1 MTRKDGPD
9 SAQIKISP
17 PSFPPLRFFASE
29 TVPCRG
35 HHLARAT
42 ARPRVVRDVHARD
55 APSRGVRDR
64 PTRLRR
70 GSSSGR
76 PASLAVRARASRFSE
91 SFGDAVGAPKPGML
105 QSPPLYVKRTLRAGQ
120 VVRHPGTVIVRAA
133 RPVASPRH
141 PRRPSPRR
149 ADCSYRWAFYLHTR
163 RAHPSPS
170 HRSPRPRPLHQVLG
184 DCNQNSSVIA
194 GGDVFVWG
202 SLRGDVIAGSKGD
215 VRARVFSI
223 DLRPDSVTI
232 GGVKSTAKQSAAA
245 RAVSIAT
252 GIPECAQ
259 VDSNGSGIIMTP
271 ANDSARRLAEDV
283 EEKNAVRHFG
293 ASARK
298 AAAVTGAY
306 IAAAGVALM
315 IEPARVFGLLFS
327 IEAITDAW
335 IRVFGVLCVAFGTYY
350 PAQRRARCAGWRVPG
365 DFTSPPS
372 SEGSSYSPRSWGW
385 SPRGRTRSRRSWCS
399 GWSTS
404 SGRLSC
410 STRSALRR
418 RQRTRSTTGE
428 PPASGGR
435 REKRRRL
442 RTRRACVLLDEN

>member
-1 MTRKDGPD
+1 MCVPHDP
-9 SAQIKISP
+9 SP
-17 PSFPPLRFFASE
+17 PPDTLAAPVPGVPTALTVGRFIS
-29 TVPCRG
+29 TLG
-35 HHLARAT
+35 ARI
-42 ARPRVVRDVHARD
+42 RPRLIVPR
-55 APSRGVRDR
+55 AP
-64 PTRLRR
+64 
-70 GSSSGR
+70 
-76 PASLAVRARASRFSE
+76 A
-91 SFGDAVGAPKPGML
+91 
-105 QSPPLYVKRTLRAGQ
+105 
-120 VVRHPGTVIVRAA
+120 
-133 RPVASPRH
+133 
-141 PRRPSPRR
+141 
-149 ADCSYRWAFYLHTR
+149 
-163 RAHPSPS
+163 
-170 HRSPRPRPLHQVLG
+170 PLHQVLG

-350 PAQRRARCAGWRVPG
+350 LGAAAGEVRGMEGARGFYLSTVVGRLFIFAAFMGMVATGAHPEPTLLVLGLVNFVGALVMLHALSSKKKAKNPINNRRA
-365 DFTSPPS
+365 
-372 SEGSSYSPRSWGW
+372 
-385 SPRGRTRSRRSWCS
+385 S
-399 GWSTS
+399 GV
-404 SGRLSC
+404 
-410 STRSALRR
+410 
-418 RQRTRSTTGE
+418 
-428 PPASGGR
+428 GG
-435 REKRRRL
+435 
-442 RTRRACVLLDEN
+442 AA